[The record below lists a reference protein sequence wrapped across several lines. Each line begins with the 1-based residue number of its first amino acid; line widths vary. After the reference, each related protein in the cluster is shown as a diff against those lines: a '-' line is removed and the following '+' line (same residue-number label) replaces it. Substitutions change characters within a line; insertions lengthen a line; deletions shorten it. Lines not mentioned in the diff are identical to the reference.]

1 MNSNYIRKI
10 DILDLIMFNL
20 RHVKGLIA
28 AMLVGILLCGGY
40 RLNEFRITLNNA
52 EYVNSVQAAEKVRA
66 SCVIYVNGKEYSNSA
81 SERVVDMSSIVKSYD
96 VVNTALTDVG
106 VSAEYKNVFHWIY
119 TTVVANNMVEVCIDL
134 SAVPDITQEQ
144 ARQVLA
150 RMIEETKRVTANFAG
165 ENYVSL
171 VEEVH
176 DGSYYL
182 DRKTNTNT
190 TFIEVDKVSELIGV
204 AKYCVLGA
212 AAGLVTA
219 VFCMCVFYLLSTVL
233 RTEEDMCHGFGNIV
247 IGKMLVSDKAGM
259 RKAKS
264 SPYGESA
271 VFRDR
276 ESMRKAKT
284 VIVHGGIHQSINLI
298 SITDKE
304 NRDDAARAL
313 ASVLSVNGSQAVL
326 IDACKR
332 TEILGKGLYAYIDGK
347 CKTEDIIG
355 RMDGYDVAGRI
366 DEEEAI
372 DIFAHPR
379 FKELVDELKQKY
391 DYVVVNSPAYK
402 KSADGIIIAAACD
415 KTVVVAGRNIIRED
429 EAVELRKNLTA
440 NEVQYAGVLLTK

>member
-10 DILDLIMFNL
+10 DILDLIVFNL
-20 RHVKGLIA
+20 RHIKGIIA
-28 AMLVGILLCGGY
+28 AILVGVLLSGGY

-52 EYVNSVQAAEKVRA
+52 EYVNSVQAAQKIRA
-66 SCVIYVNGKEYSNSA
+66 SCVIYVNGRDYSNSA

-96 VVNTALTDVG
+96 VVNTALADAG
-106 VSAEYKNVFHWIY
+106 VNAEYKNVFNWIY

-134 SAVPDITQEQ
+134 SLIPDITQEQ
-144 ARQVLA
+144 ARRVLE

-165 ENYVSL
+165 GDYISL

-182 DRKTNTNT
+182 DRKTNSDT
-190 TFIEVDKVSELIGV
+190 TFIEVDKVSEWIGV
-204 AKYCVLGA
+204 VKYCVLGA
-212 AAGLVTA
+212 AAGFVAA

-233 RTEEDMCHGFGNIV
+233 RTEEDMCHGFGNLV
-247 IGKMLVSDKAGM
+247 IGKMFGRDK
-259 RKAKS
+259 
-264 SPYGESA
+264 
-271 VFRDR
+271 

-284 VIVHGGIHQSINLI
+284 VIVHGGVHRSVNLI

-304 NRDDAARAL
+304 DRDEAADAL
-313 ASVLSVNGSQAVL
+313 AAVLSVNGSRAVL
-326 IDACKR
+326 IDACRRADVK
-332 TEILGKGLYAYIDGK
+332 GKGLYAYIDGK

-355 RMDGYDVAGRI
+355 KADGYDVVGRI
-366 DEEEAI
+366 DGEEAI

-402 KSADGIIIAAACD
+402 KSADGMIIAAACD
-415 KTVVVAGRNIIRED
+415 KTVVIAGRNMVKED
-429 EAVELRKNLTA
+429 EAAELCKNLTA
-440 NEVQYAGVLLTK
+440 NEVQYVGIILTK